1 MCDKAQSTVNIC
13 LKKCPSDR
21 RTRSHFQSIR
31 TTSVPAATA
40 GTDGAEGRHR
50 ATTGHTST
58 PHAHAGR
65 RDPSWIRGARARA
78 YVAPPDPGP
87 PRALRIRPA
96 RPLRALRACARRLR
110 ASMPPPRRR
119 PAPRWPVI
127 CMQIYSGVS
136 CTSYTLTV
144 IRIQNIPTET
154 RELRYVRNG
163 SFWHYLY
170 YFFSNANKCDAAT

>member
-1 MCDKAQSTVNIC
+1 MSVGPAHTA
-13 LKKCPSDR
+13 
-21 RTRSHFQSIR
+21 TRSHFKYIR
-31 TTSVPAATA
+31 NTSVSAATA
-40 GTDGAEGRHR
+40 GTEGAEGRHR

-144 IRIQNIPTET
+144 IDPKCSTDKSSQTPGLCVKPSQIQSRSVESPSNTAK
-154 RELRYVRNG
+154 YQQ
-163 SFWHYLY
+163 SK
-170 YFFSNANKCDAAT
+170 FS